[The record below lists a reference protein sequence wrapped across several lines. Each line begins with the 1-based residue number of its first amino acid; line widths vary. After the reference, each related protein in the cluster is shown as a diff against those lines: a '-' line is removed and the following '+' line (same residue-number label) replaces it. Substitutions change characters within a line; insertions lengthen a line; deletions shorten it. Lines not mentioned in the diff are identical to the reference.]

1 MVMRARGAVH
11 VLLNAPATPP
21 HISSFVVSGMAY
33 RGAASHGIVPEVDA
47 LPSVFLHHAGARVG
61 RAAPPPSLHARRVLD
76 VEAAEHRA
84 GGGRDAQQLVR
95 APALVARRLRG
106 APVIHWSR

>member
-1 MVMRARGAVH
+1 MIFPSAGTMPTLAVPAHPATAPVLWSCLQIVMRARGAVH

-47 LPSVFLHHAGARVG
+47 LPSVFLHHAG
-61 RAAPPPSLHARRVLD
+61 
-76 VEAAEHRA
+76 
-84 GGGRDAQQLVR
+84 GGG
-95 APALVARRLRG
+95 ALSVPGG
-106 APVIHWSR
+106 AGPPRSA